1 MGFVERIM
9 DMFQA
14 ANDPPLG
21 TLGTLN
27 QARDFDSMVVA
38 RSIVPDANQ
47 VRMMLDV
54 AAMAHLLSRDDVDR
68 MMAALDGRNI
78 TLTPADAKK
87 VEELV
92 VATPPPAPPKVV
104 IPESG
109 ERFAATKTIT
119 LLDGTKKE
127 VEIPDWLTRASG
139 FKFGAKSKAELAGVH
154 PVLIAVFELALSV
167 STQDWMLYD
176 GLRTEAEQRSYVN
189 RGVSKTMASKHRRQ
203 DDGFSHAGDAVPVVK
218 TLPKWDWNLI
228 FPVVA
233 AVDWA
238 ATQLGVAD
246 KIRWGGAW
254 DRTLADFG
262 GNPKAYAREI
272 ELYASR
278 HPGKDFLD
286 GPHFEIVTGA
296 KLPEVVKPANT

>member
-1 MGFVERIM
+1 MGFMERIV
-9 DMFQA
+9 DLFNA
-14 ANDPPLG
+14 ANDPPPAIM
-21 TLGTLN
+21 N
-27 QARDFDSMVVA
+27 QARDFESMIVA
-38 RSIVPDANQ
+38 RDIVPDANQ

-68 MMAALDGRNI
+68 MMVALDGRNV
-78 TLTPADAKK
+78 TLTPAEQAK
-87 VEELV
+87 VTELV
-92 VATPPPAPPKVV
+92 VATPPPAPPKIV

-109 ERFAATKTIT
+109 ERFAARKIIT
-119 LLDGTKKE
+119 LLDGTQKE
-127 VEIPDWLTRASG
+127 VDVPNWLTRNSG

-176 GLRTEAEQRSYVN
+176 GLRTEAEQRAYVN

-262 GNPKAYAREI
+262 GEPKVYAKEI

-296 KLPEVVKPANT
+296 KLPEVIPPTNN

>member
-1 MGFVERIM
+1 MSWLDNLTSLFERANQPVPN
-9 DMFQA
+9 QA
-14 ANDPPLG
+14 M
-21 TLGTLN
+21 
-27 QARDFDSMVVA
+27 ARDFDSVQVI
-38 RSIVPDANQ
+38 RDVVPDHGQ
-47 VRMMLDV
+47 LRIMLDI
-54 AAMAHLLSRDDVDR
+54 AAMAGLVSRNDVDR
-68 MMAALDGRNI
+68 MMLALDGRNT
-78 TLTPADAKK
+78 TLTPAEVKK

-92 VATPPPAPPKVV
+92 VSTPPPAKPVVV
-104 IPESG
+104 IPQSP
-109 ERFAATKTIT
+109 ERFAATREIR
-119 LLDGTKKE
+119 LLDGTTQM
-127 VEIPDWLTRASG
+127 VEIPSWLTRNSG
-139 FKFGAKSKAELAGVH
+139 FKFGAKSTAEMVGVH
-154 PVLIAVFELALSV
+154 PVLKAVFELALSV
-167 STQDWMLYD
+167 STADWMLYD
-176 GLRTEAEQRSYVN
+176 GLRTEAEQRAYVN

-228 FPVVA
+228 FPIVA

-262 GNPKAYAREI
+262 GDPKEYAKEI

-296 KLPEVVKPANT
+296 KLPEVIQPS

>member
-9 DMFQA
+9 DLFQA

-27 QARDFDSMVVA
+27 QARDFDSLSVA
-38 RSIVPDANQ
+38 RDIVPDATQ

-54 AAMAHLLSRDDVDR
+54 AAMAGLVSRADVDR
-68 MMAALDGRNI
+68 MMAVLDGRNV
-78 TLTPADAKK
+78 TLTPAEQAK
-87 VEELV
+87 VTELV
-92 VATPPPAPPKVV
+92 VATPPQAPPKVI
-104 IPESG
+104 IPESK
-109 ERFAATKTIT
+109 ERFAATKTIL
-119 LLDGTKKE
+119 LLDGTKKD
-127 VEIPDWLTRASG
+127 VVVPGWLTRNSG
-139 FKFGAKSKAELAGVH
+139 FKFGAKSTAEMAGVH
-154 PVLIAVFELALSV
+154 PVLKAVFELALSV
-167 STQDWMLYD
+167 STTDWMLYD
-176 GLRTEAEQRSYVN
+176 GLRTEDEQRNYVN

-203 DDGFSHAGDAVPVVK
+203 ADGFSHAGDAVPVVK
-218 TLPKWDWNLI
+218 TLPKWDWQLI
-228 FPVVA
+228 FPIVA

-262 GNPKAYAREI
+262 GAPEAYAEEI
-272 ELYASR
+272 EKYASR

-296 KLPEVVKPANT
+296 VLPEVIRPA

>member
-38 RSIVPDANQ
+38 RDIVPDTGQ

-54 AAMAHLLSRDDVDR
+54 AAMAGLVSRVDVDR
-68 MMAALDGRNI
+68 MMVALDGRNV
-78 TLTPADAKK
+78 TLTPAEQAK
-87 VEELV
+87 VTELV
-92 VATPPPAPPKVV
+92 VATPPPAPPKVI
-104 IPESG
+104 IPDSG
-109 ERFAATKTIT
+109 ERFAARKMIT
-119 LLDGTKKE
+119 LLDGTQKE
-127 VEIPDWLTRASG
+127 VDVPNWLTRNSG

-176 GLRTEAEQRSYVN
+176 GLRTEAEQRAYVN

-203 DDGFSHAGDAVPVVK
+203 NDGFSHAGDAVPVVK

-262 GNPKAYAREI
+262 GEPSAYAKEI
-272 ELYASR
+272 EKYASR

-296 KLPEVVKPANT
+296 KLPEVIRPA